1 MIRPS
6 FKIVSD
12 EARTTVVLSGDW
24 TLAGISGD
32 APDRGANEKG
42 AERRGK
48 RDYNRLRDRLAAR
61 APKDAA
67 WDLSALH
74 RLDAAGA
81 LLLWRVWGGQRPAAL
96 TIDAEAERA
105 IRRVETAPA
114 LPERGRPDW
123 PLAALLLVGRRW
135 LNAWRILL
143 GVVTLIGQ
151 LVLDTL
157 HVIAHP
163 SDIPWREFSA
173 ALHKAAVTAL
183 PITGMLGFLIGVVMA
198 YLMGLQLRNFGADTL
213 IINVLGYG
221 ILRELGPVLMAVL
234 VAGRSGSAMTAQLG
248 LMRVTEEIDA
258 LTTMGISKSLR
269 LVLPKV
275 CALTLAGPLLMIW
288 TSAAALAGGMIAAW
302 LQLDIDLAYFLE
314 ALPAAVPFG
323 TLWIGLMK
331 GAIFC
336 ALIAIT
342 ACHFGLTVKPN
353 TESLS
358 ARTTLSVV
366 VGITVVIVADAI
378 LAVMTREIGVPY
390 R

>member
-6 FKIVSD
+6 FRVESVDGGAIV
-12 EARTTVVLSGDW
+12 ALAGDW

-32 APDRGANEKG
+32 APDPRVGTPQ
-42 AERRGK
+42 ERRGR
-48 RDYNRLRDRLAAR
+48 RDYDRLRDRLADAV
-61 APKDAA
+61 PPGAA
-67 WDLSALH
+67 WDLTAIH
-74 RLDAAGA
+74 RLDSTGA
-81 LLLWRVWGGQRPAAL
+81 LLLFQVWKGQRPERL
-96 TIDAEAERA
+96 QVDAEIDRA
-105 IRRVETAPA
+105 IRRVELAPRID
-114 LPERGRPDW
+114 PRRSHGW
-123 PLAALLLVGRRW
+123 HLAALAMVGRRW
-135 LNAWRILL
+135 LNAWRILV
-143 GVVTLIGQ
+143 GVIALVGQ

-157 HVIAHP
+157 HLLAHP
-163 SDIPWREFSA
+163 RDIPWREFSA

-198 YLMGLQLRNFGADTL
+198 YLMGLQLRNFGASTL

-269 LVLPKV
+269 LVWPKV
-275 CALTLAGPLLMIW
+275 LALTLAGPLLMLW
-288 TSAAALAGGMIAAW
+288 TSATALAGGMLAAW
-302 LQLDIDLAYFLE
+302 LQLDIDLEHFFE
-314 ALPAAVPFG
+314 MLPTVVPFG
-323 TLWIGLMK
+323 TVWIGLAK
-331 GAIFC
+331 GAVFC

-342 ACHFGLTVKPN
+342 ACHFGLTVKPD

-366 VGITVVIVADAI
+366 VGITVVIIADAI